1 MNGTHRVRA
10 TSTARATSSTAG
22 IRPAWDGEQ
31 LRSHLLVIVSGSVR
45 ATKDEIRRRGVR
57 NVARYKFALGRALLE
72 LATKQQTFVP
82 LQDLALIFH
91 PG

>member
-1 MNGTHRVRA
+1 
-10 TSTARATSSTAG
+10 
-22 IRPAWDGEQ
+22 
-31 LRSHLLVIVSGSVR
+31 
-45 ATKDEIRRRGVR
+45 
-57 NVARYKFALGRALLE
+57 VARYKFALGRALLE